1 MSIVKFKPSHV
12 PTNFTHFFDNYF
24 GRDVA
29 DFIGRDQHATV
40 PAVNVAETSEGYRV
54 EVAAPGLLKE
64 KFNVSVNNNVLTI
77 SYKQEES
84 TEEKQEKFTRREFFY
99 TNFQRSFTL
108 PNTVESERIEAKYS
122 DGVLHILVPKR
133 EEAKV
138 KPSRTIEIA

>member
-1 MSIVKFKPSHV
+1 
-12 PTNFTHFFDNYF
+12 
-24 GRDVA
+24 
-29 DFIGRDQHATV
+29 
-40 PAVNVAETSEGYRV
+40 VNVAETSEAYRV
-54 EVAAPGLLKE
+54 EVAAPGLQKE

-77 SYKQEES
+77 SYKHEES

-138 KPSRTIEIA
+138 KPLRTIEIA